1 MVEEVE
7 PKKQANTMAET
18 PEKAFED
25 TDHIEKTASD
35 ENLVYDGEE
44 EPELHMRT
52 YIALASMFLL
62 NLVQVFALQGPPAVV
77 STIFPFTVIM
87 SRLTRS
93 SFPTLAQV
101 STTPKRRP
109 GFPTPSPSSRL
120 SFAL

>member
-1 MVEEVE
+1 MVEQVDPE
-7 PKKQANTMAET
+7 KQANTMAET

-25 TDHIEKTASD
+25 ADHIEKTASD

-77 STIFPFTVIM
+77 SPLFLLLVAM
-87 SRLTRS
+87 SRLTWS
-93 SFPTLAQV
+93 SFPTSAQA
-101 STTPKRRP
+101 STTLKRRP
-109 GFPTPSPSSRL
+109 GSQTLYPSSRQ
-120 SFAL
+120 SFPL